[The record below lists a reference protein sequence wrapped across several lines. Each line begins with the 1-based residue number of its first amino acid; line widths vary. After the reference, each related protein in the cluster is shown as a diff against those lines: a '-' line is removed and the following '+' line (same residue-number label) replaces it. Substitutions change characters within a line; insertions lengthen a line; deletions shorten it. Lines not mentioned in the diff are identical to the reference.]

1 MLNVISDNN
10 MKIENIF
17 TLGFDYSSVY
27 FSNTIVIN
35 ETTGAIEYITDDT
48 VGVNSCSDYEGIRY
62 RYGSFT
68 YYPIKFIT
76 ISNKLSNIYETGKL
90 FYYDKNK
97 KLLGKISFTRNSTIT
112 IPVDNAVFVAFLLD
126 KAQIT
131 TPYDIEEFCEMSTVI
146 KPHYKSLK
154 KQYKKESNQMFFRE
168 SIDGKIN
175 LFGEDYEKVKNAE
188 LEDMMTF
195 NIYKNG
201 SLFATNI
208 FNKTDCKF
216 DHFKKS
222 VELKLTPRDKYTNVL
237 DKYDKT
243 YDLMKLA
250 VGKTAIKL
258 TKRSIIQIYIQ
269 GENTITN
276 YSSGTY
282 WEDEVI
288 EAVNDQDALLR
299 KYYFSKGPVFKEV
312 SLSGFNYD
320 INTAFA
326 CTDNDCWN
334 GTSVTEIGGKRYK
347 IPCSIKFTKIAN
359 KGDIYHGSNTSLV
372 LRLSDGSTIAVSEKY
387 DESGENSIYTYDYD
401 TYRIDIYTGDNG
413 TGQRIY
419 SSTMYYGKDGAF
431 TLKQGAKLY
440 PMHKISQSTPLKE
453 PEPASF
459 NLGANVIEY
468 QIWGR
473 LLCDVAINSEGQALY
488 DLPYDDFATERANFK
503 KCIGL
508 VFTQSNETL
517 VHFYQKQDTQD
528 EPTPWGINDFGEYFI
543 APFLGF
549 GAQMFPYPLARS
561 TWANTSL
568 WVAFSQ
574 DSYDRSLEKWCR
586 KFYKKIWHKDCME
599 LGAIIK
605 ALLAEIEPSIKFE
618 STAEY
623 SNFFY
628 GTVSYGYGQSGIR
641 TYLTQKSNVLKGEY
655 DQAAQKAEI
664 TFEKLMNL
672 LRDCF
677 RCYWFIDSEGR
688 FRIEHVT
695 YFMKGMS
702 YDSPTTQY
710 NLVNKTDKFNKKQV
724 LYCQQEVSFAKS
736 ELNSRYEFAWAD
748 DVTEGM
754 GGGFTAEIES
764 NYIQKDKT
772 ENINIELATSDIDM
786 MMFAPSKFSQD
797 GFAIIMAKDY
807 EVQIIRNDYY
817 DQRDT
822 YYQVITYTQN
832 YYASFLSLFQH
843 YMYDMPASSIHTSID
858 KSQSSP
864 RYYVSGVKRC
874 MEHNIE
880 YQTMDS
886 PDVYKLIGTDIGNG
900 YVDDVSIDIDTH
912 LVKITLTYE
921 PR

>member
-10 MKIENIF
+10 MNIENIF
-17 TLGFDYSSVY
+17 TLGFGYSDV
-27 FSNTIVIN
+27 FISNKIIIN
-35 ETTGAIEYITDDT
+35 ESTGAIEAGST
-48 VGVNSCSDYEGIRY
+48 VGVNSCSDYEGIRD
-62 RYGSFT
+62 RNGSFT
-68 YYPIKFIT
+68 YYPIKFVT
-76 ISNKLSNIYETGKL
+76 VSNKLSSQYETGEL
-90 FYYDKNK
+90 FYYNKDKK
-97 KLLGKISFTRNSTIT
+97 FLGKLSFTRNSTIT

-126 KAQIT
+126 QAQIT
-131 TPYDIEEFCEMSTVI
+131 TSYDTEDFCEMSTVI
-146 KPHYKSLK
+146 EPHYKSLK

-175 LFGEDYEKVKNAE
+175 LFGKDYEKVKNAG

-195 NIYKNG
+195 NIYHNG

-222 VELKLTPRDKYTNVL
+222 VELKLTPRDKYANIL

-243 YDLMKLA
+243 YDLIKLA
-250 VGKTAIKL
+250 VSKTAIKL
-258 TKRSIIQIYIQ
+258 TKRSIVQIYIQ

-276 YSSGTY
+276 YSGGTY
-282 WEDEVI
+282 WEDEVT
-288 EAVNDQDALLR
+288 EPVNDQDALLR

-334 GTSVTEIGGKRYK
+334 GTAVTEYGGRRHKL
-347 IPCSIKFTKIAN
+347 PCSIKFTKIYNAET
-359 KGDIYHGSNTSLV
+359 HLPTSTGQNIL
-372 LRLSDGSTIAVSEKY
+372 LLSDG
-387 DESGENSIYTYDYD
+387 ESKGCNYVGNPGSSMAITRYD

-419 SSTMYYGKDGAF
+419 SSTKYYGKDGAF
-431 TLKQGAKLY
+431 TLKQGANLY
-440 PMHKISQSTPLKE
+440 PMQKIDQPTPQKN

-473 LLCDVAINSEGQALY
+473 LLCDVAVDSDGQTLY
-488 DLPYDDFATERANFK
+488 DLPYDDFATERANFN

-508 VFTQSNETL
+508 AFTQSGNSL
-517 VHFYQKQDTQD
+517 VHFYQKQDVQD
-528 EPTPWGINDFGEYFI
+528 EPTPWGINDFGQYFV
-543 APFLGF
+543 APFLGISN
-549 GAQMFPYPLARS
+549 AAFPFPLARS

-568 WVAFSQ
+568 WVAFEQ
-574 DSYDRSLEKWCR
+574 NDYGPSLEKWCQ
-586 KFYKKIWHKDCME
+586 KVYKKIWHKDCME

-605 ALLAEIEPSIKFE
+605 ALLAEIDPSIKFE

-623 SNFFY
+623 SDFFY
-628 GTVSYGYGQSGIR
+628 GTTYYGYGQSGIR

-688 FRIEHVT
+688 FRIEHVM
-695 YFMKGMS
+695 YFMRGLS
-702 YDSPTTQY
+702 YDSPTIQH
-710 NLVNKTDKFNKKQV
+710 NLVNKTDKFNKKPV
-724 LYCQQEVSFAKS
+724 LYCQQEVSFVKS

-748 DVTEGM
+748 DVTECM
-754 GGGFTAEIES
+754 GGGFSVDIDS

-772 ENINIELATSDIDM
+772 ESINIELATSDIDM
-786 MMFAPSKFSQD
+786 MMFAPNKFSQD

-807 EVQIIRNDYY
+807 EVQIIRNEYY

-822 YYQVITYTQN
+822 YYPVVTYTQN
-832 YYASFLSLFQH
+832 YHASFLSLFKH
-843 YMYDMPASSIHTSID
+843 YMYDMPASSIHTTVD
-858 KSQSSP
+858 KNQSSP
-864 RYYVSGVKRC
+864 SYYVSNVKRC
-874 MEHNIE
+874 MEHKIE
-880 YQTMDS
+880 YQTVDS
-886 PDVYKLIGTDIGNG
+886 PDVYKLIGTNVGNG

-912 LVKITLTYE
+912 LTKVTLTYE

>member
-1 MLNVISDNN
+1 

-17 TLGFDYSSVY
+17 TLGFG
-27 FSNTIVIN
+27 FSDVFISNKLIIN
-35 ETTGAIEYITDDT
+35 ETTGAIESAPGSII
-48 VGVNSCSDYEGIRY
+48 GVNSCSDYEGIRD

-68 YYPIKFIT
+68 YYPIKFVT
-76 ISNKLSNIYETGKL
+76 VSNKLSSKYETGKL

-126 KAQIT
+126 QAQISGGS
-131 TPYDIEEFCEMSTVI
+131 DIEEFCEMSTVI
-146 KPHYKSLK
+146 EPHYKSLK

-175 LFGEDYEKVKNAE
+175 LFGKDYEKVKNAG

-195 NIYKNG
+195 SIYQND

-222 VELKLTPRDKYTNVL
+222 VELKLTPRDKYNNIL

-250 VGKTAIKL
+250 VGKTALKL

-276 YSSGTY
+276 YSGGTY
-282 WEDEVI
+282 WEDEVT
-288 EAVNDQDALLR
+288 EPVNDQDALLR
-299 KYYFSKGPVFKEV
+299 KYYFAKGPVFKEV

-326 CTDNDCWN
+326 CTNNECWN
-334 GTSVTEIGGKRYK
+334 GTSVVEVGGRRYRM
-347 IPCSIKFTKIAN
+347 PCSIKFTKVYDARTVIPVST
-359 KGDIYHGSNTSLV
+359 GQNTFL
-372 LRLSDGSTIAVSEKY
+372 LSDGTSAGCDY
-387 DESGENSIYTYDYD
+387 GELGGMTVAKTKYD
-401 TYRIDIYTGDNG
+401 TYRIDIFTGDNG

-419 SSTMYYGKDGAF
+419 QSTKYYAKDGAF
-431 TLKQGAKLY
+431 TLKQGANLY
-440 PMHKISQSTPLKE
+440 PMQKIAQGAPSKE

-473 LLCDVAINSEGQALY
+473 LLCDVAVDSEGQTLY

-508 VFTQSNETL
+508 IFTQSSGSL
-517 VHFYQKQDTQD
+517 VHFYQKQDVQD
-528 EPTPWGINDFGEYFI
+528 EPTPWGINDFGQYFKS
-543 APFLGF
+543 PFLGLGVTLF
-549 GAQMFPYPLARS
+549 TYPLARS

-568 WVAFSQ
+568 WVAFEQ
-574 DSYDRSLEKWCR
+574 DEYGLNLERWCQ
-586 KFYKKIWHKDCME
+586 KVYKKIWHKDCME

-605 ALLAEIEPSIKFE
+605 ALLAEIDPSIKFE

-623 SNFFY
+623 SDFFY
-628 GTVSYGYGQSGIR
+628 GTTYYGYGNSGLK

-688 FRIEHVT
+688 FRIEHIM
-695 YFMKGMS
+695 YFMRGMS
-702 YDSPTTQY
+702 YDSPVLQY
-710 NLVNKTDKFNKKQV
+710 NLVDKIDKFNKKPI

-748 DVTEGM
+748 GVTECM
-754 GGGFTAEIES
+754 GGGFIVDVNS

-772 ENINIELATSDIDM
+772 ESINVELATSDIDM
-786 MMFAPSKFSQD
+786 MMFAPNKFSQD

-807 EVQIIRNDYY
+807 EVPIVRNNYY

-822 YYQVITYTQN
+822 YNAVVTYTQN
-832 YYASFLSLFQH
+832 YHASFLSLFQH

-858 KSQSSP
+858 KDDSS
-864 RYYVSGVKRC
+864 RYYVRNIKRC
-874 MEHNIE
+874 MEHKIE

-886 PDVYKLIGTDIGNG
+886 PDVYKLIGTDVGNG

-912 LVKITLTYE
+912 VAKVTLTYE

>member
-1 MLNVISDNN
+1 MLNVISNNN
-10 MKIENIF
+10 MNIENIF
-17 TLGFDYSSVY
+17 TLGFGYSDVY
-27 FSNTIVIN
+27 ISNKIIIN
-35 ETTGAIEYITDDT
+35 ETTGAIDVASGNLI
-48 VGVNSCSDYEGIRY
+48 GPNSCSSYESIRNIN
-62 RYGSFT
+62 GLFT
-68 YYPIKFIT
+68 YYPIKFVT
-76 ISNKLSNIYETGKL
+76 VSNKLSSEYETGKL
-90 FYYDKNK
+90 FYYDRNK

-112 IPVDNAVFVAFLLD
+112 IPVDNAVFIAFSLD
-126 KAQIT
+126 RAQIKT
-131 TPYDIEEFCEMSTVI
+131 NYDIKDFCEMSTVI

-175 LFGEDYEKVKNAE
+175 LFGKDYEKVKNAG

-195 NIYKNG
+195 NIYHND

-222 VELKLTPRDKYTNVL
+222 VELKLTPRDKYTNIL

-250 VGKTAIKL
+250 VGKTALKL

-269 GENTITN
+269 GEDTITN

-282 WEDEVI
+282 WEDEVT
-288 EAVNDQDALLR
+288 EPVDDQDALLR
-299 KYYFSKGPVFKEV
+299 KYYFAKGPIFKEV
-312 SLSGFNYD
+312 NLSGFNYD

-334 GTSVTEIGGKRYK
+334 GTSFVEQAGQRYK
-347 IPCSIKFTKIAN
+347 LPCSIKFTKVYDAKTNLTESIGN
-359 KGDIYHGSNTSLV
+359 NIFL
-372 LRLSDGSTIAVSEKY
+372 LSDGTSAGCHFIDNADGSKTVITK
-387 DESGENSIYTYDYD
+387 YD
-401 TYRIDIYTGDNG
+401 TYRIDIFTGDNG

-419 SSTMYYGKDGAF
+419 ESTKYYGKDGAF
-431 TLKQGAKLY
+431 TLNQGDNLY
-440 PMHKISQSTPLKE
+440 PMQKIDQGLPYKE

-473 LLCDVAINSEGQALY
+473 LLCDVAIDSEGQTLY

-508 VFTQSNETL
+508 VFTQSDRSL
-517 VHFYQKQDTQD
+517 VHFYQRQDVQD
-528 EPTPWGINDFGEYFI
+528 EPTPWGINDFGQYFI
-543 APFLGF
+543 PPFLGP
-549 GAQMFPYPLARS
+549 GVIMFPYPLARS

-568 WVAFSQ
+568 WVAFEQ
-574 DSYDRSLEKWCR
+574 NENYGLEVWCQ

-605 ALLAEIEPSIKFE
+605 ALLAEIDPSIKFE

-623 SNFFY
+623 SDFFY
-628 GTVSYGYGQSGIR
+628 GTTYYSYGQSGIR

-688 FRIEHVT
+688 FRIEHIM
-695 YFMKGMS
+695 YFMRGMS
-702 YDSPTTQY
+702 YGSPVLQY
-710 NLVNKTDKFNKKQV
+710 NLVDKIDKFNKKPI

-748 DVTEGM
+748 DVTECM
-754 GGGFTAEIES
+754 GGGFTVDVDS

-772 ENINIELATSDIDM
+772 ESINIELATSDIDM

-797 GFAIIMAKDY
+797 GFAIMMAKDY
-807 EVQIIRNDYY
+807 EVQIIRNEYY

-822 YYQVITYTQN
+822 YYPVVTYTQN

-843 YMYDMPASSIHTSID
+843 YMYDMPASSIYTSID
-858 KSQSSP
+858 KGKDNS
-864 RYYVSGVKRC
+864 RYYVSNIKRC
-874 MEHNIE
+874 MEHKIE
-880 YQTMDS
+880 YQTMDN

-912 LVKITLTYE
+912 LAKVTLTYE

>member
-17 TLGFDYSSVY
+17 TLGFG
-27 FSNTIVIN
+27 FSDVFISNKIIIS
-35 ETTGAIEYITDDT
+35 ETTGAIEYAPGNSIGT
-48 VGVNSCSDYEGIRY
+48 NSCSDYEGIRT

-68 YYPIKFIT
+68 YYPIKFVT
-76 ISNKLSNIYETGKL
+76 VSNKLSGQYKTGKL

-97 KLLGKISFTRNSTIT
+97 KLLGKISFTRNSAIT
-112 IPVDNAVFVAFLLD
+112 IPVDNAVFIAFLLD
-126 KAQIT
+126 QAKIST
-131 TPYDIEEFCEMSTVI
+131 SYDTEEFCEMSTVI
-146 KPHYKSLK
+146 EPHYKSLK

-175 LFGEDYEKVKNAE
+175 LFGKDYEKVKSAG

-195 NIYKNG
+195 NIYQNG

-222 VELKLTPRDKYTNVL
+222 VELKLTPRDKYTNIL
-237 DKYDKT
+237 DKYNKT

-250 VGKTAIKL
+250 VSKTALKL
-258 TKRSIIQIYIQ
+258 TKRSIVQIYIQ

-276 YSSGTY
+276 YSGGTY
-282 WEDEVI
+282 WEDEVT
-288 EAVNDQDALLR
+288 EAVNDQDALLH
-299 KYYFSKGPVFKEV
+299 KYYFSKGPVFREV

-320 INTAFA
+320 INAAFA

-334 GTSVTEIGGKRYK
+334 GTSVVEYAGQRYK
-347 IPCSIKFTKIAN
+347 QPCSIKFTKIYDARTTLP
-359 KGDIYHGSNTSLV
+359 TSTGQNIL
-372 LRLSDGSTIAVSEKY
+372 LLSDGTSDGCDYVGDPGGSAAITK
-387 DESGENSIYTYDYD
+387 YD

-419 SSTMYYGKDGAF
+419 QSTKYYAKDGVF
-431 TLKQGAKLY
+431 TLKQGADLY
-440 PMHKISQSTPLKE
+440 PMQKIAQGTPYKE

-459 NLGANVIEY
+459 NLGANVIEF

-473 LLCDVAINSEGQALY
+473 LLCDVAVDSEGQVLY

-508 VFTQSNETL
+508 VFTQSNNSL
-517 VHFYQKQDTQD
+517 VHFVQKQDVQD
-528 EPTPWGINDFGEYFI
+528 EPTPWGINDFGQYFK
-543 APFLGF
+543 APYFGLGVNL
-549 GAQMFPYPLARS
+549 FPYPLARS

-568 WVAFSQ
+568 WVAFEQ
-574 DSYDRSLEKWCR
+574 DAYLSNLERWCQ

-605 ALLAEIEPSIKFE
+605 ILLAEIDSTIKFE

-623 SNFFY
+623 SDFFY
-628 GTVSYGYGQSGIR
+628 GTTYYGYGQSGIR

-688 FRIEHVT
+688 FRIEHVM
-695 YFMKGMS
+695 YFMRGMS
-702 YDSPTTQY
+702 YGSPTMQY
-710 NLVNKTDKFNKKQV
+710 NLVNKVDKFNKKPV
-724 LYCQQEVSFAKS
+724 LYCQQEISFIKS
-736 ELNSRYEFAWAD
+736 ELSSRYEFAWAD
-748 DVTEGM
+748 DVTECM
-754 GGGFTAEIES
+754 GGGFNVEIES

-772 ENINIELATSDIDM
+772 ESINVELATSDVDM

-807 EVQIIRNDYY
+807 EVQIIRNEYY
-817 DQRDT
+817 DQRNT
-822 YYQVITYTQN
+822 YYPVVTYTQN

-843 YMYDMPASSIHTSID
+843 YMYDMPASSIHTTVD
-858 KSQSSP
+858 QSQGSS
-864 RYYVSGVKRC
+864 RYYVSNIKRC
-874 MEHNIE
+874 MEHKIE
-880 YQTMDS
+880 YQTIDS

-912 LVKITLTYE
+912 LAKVTLTYE

>member
-1 MLNVISDNN
+1 MLNAISDNN

-17 TLGFDYSSVY
+17 TLGFG
-27 FSNTIVIN
+27 FSDVFISNKTIIN
-35 ETTGAIEYITDDT
+35 ETTGAIEVAPDSLI
-48 VGVNSCSDYEGIRY
+48 GANSCSNYEGIRSI
-62 RYGSFT
+62 YGSFT
-68 YYPIKFIT
+68 YYPIKFVT
-76 ISNKLSNIYETGKL
+76 VSNKLSGQYETGKL

-97 KLLGKISFTRNSTIT
+97 KLLGKISFTRNSTVA

-126 KAQIT
+126 QAQIST
-131 TPYDIEEFCEMSTVI
+131 NNSVEKFCEMSTVI
-146 KPHYKSLK
+146 EPHYKSLK

-168 SIDGKIN
+168 SIDSKIN
-175 LFGEDYEKVKNAE
+175 LFGKDYEKVKNAG

-195 NIYKNG
+195 NIYQND

-276 YSSGTY
+276 YSGGTY

-288 EAVNDQDALLR
+288 EAVNDQEALLN

-326 CTDNDCWN
+326 CTNNDCWN
-334 GTSVTEIGGKRYK
+334 GTSFVEISGKKYK
-347 IPCSIKFTKIAN
+347 MPCSIKFTKVYDAGTTLPIWTCQN
-359 KGDIYHGSNTSLV
+359 IL
-372 LRLSDGSTIAVSEKY
+372 LLSDGTSAGCDYEASPGASTAITK
-387 DESGENSIYTYDYD
+387 YD
-401 TYRIDIYTGDNG
+401 TYRIDIFTGDNG

-419 SSTMYYGKDGAF
+419 QSTKYYAKDSTF
-431 TLKQGAKLY
+431 TLKQGDGLY
-440 PMHKISQSTPLKE
+440 PMQKIDQPAPQKN

-473 LLCDVAINSEGQALY
+473 LLCDVDVNTEEQTLY

-508 VFTQSNETL
+508 EFTQSSTSL
-517 VHFYQKQDTQD
+517 VHFYQIQDVQD
-528 EPTPWGINDFGEYFI
+528 EPTPWGINDFGQYFKT
-543 APFLGF
+543 PFLGL
-549 GAQMFPYPLARS
+549 GVEMFPYPLARS

-568 WVAFSQ
+568 WVAFEQ
-574 DSYDRSLEKWCR
+574 NEHYGLEVWCQ

-605 ALLAEIEPSIKFE
+605 ALLAEIDSSIKFE

-623 SNFFY
+623 SDFFY
-628 GTVSYGYGQSGIR
+628 GTTHYGYGQSGIR

-677 RCYWFIDSEGR
+677 RCYWFIDSDGR
-688 FRIEHVT
+688 FRIEHVM
-695 YFMKGMS
+695 YFMRGMS
-702 YDSPTTQY
+702 YSSPVMQY
-710 NLVNKTDKFNKKQV
+710 NLVNKIDKFNKKPI

-736 ELNSRYEFAWAD
+736 ELSSRYEFAWAD
-748 DVTEGM
+748 DVTECM
-754 GGGFTAEIES
+754 GGGFSADINS

-772 ENINIELATSDIDM
+772 ENINVELATSDVDM
-786 MMFAPSKFSQD
+786 MMFAPSKFSKD
-797 GFAIIMAKDY
+797 GFALIMAKDY
-807 EVQIIRNDYY
+807 EVQIIRSNYY
-817 DQRDT
+817 DKRDA
-822 YYQVITYTQN
+822 YYPVVMYAQN

-843 YMYDMPASSIHTSID
+843 YLYDMPASSIHTSVD
-858 KSQSSP
+858 QNQNNP
-864 RYYVSGVKRC
+864 RYYVSNIKRC

-880 YQTMDS
+880 YQTLDS

-912 LVKITLTYE
+912 LAKVTLTYE

>member
-17 TLGFDYSSVY
+17 TLGFG
-27 FSNTIVIN
+27 FSDVFISNKIIIN
-35 ETTGAIEYITDDT
+35 ETTGAIEHAPDSLI
-48 VGVNSCSDYEGIRY
+48 GANSCSDYEGIRSSK
-62 RYGSFT
+62 YGLLT
-68 YYPIKFIT
+68 YYPIKFVT
-76 ISNKLSNIYETGKL
+76 VSNKLSSQYETGKL

-97 KLLGKISFTRNSTIT
+97 NLLGKISFTRNSTIT

-126 KAQIT
+126 QAQIST
-131 TPYDIEEFCEMSTVI
+131 SYDTEEFCEMSTAI
-146 KPHYKSLK
+146 EPHYKSLK

-175 LFGEDYEKVKNAE
+175 LFGKDYEKVKNAG

-195 NIYKNG
+195 NIYQNG

-222 VELKLTPRDKYTNVL
+222 AELKLTPRDKYTNIL

-243 YDLMKLA
+243 YDLIKLA
-250 VGKTAIKL
+250 VGKTALKL

-276 YSSGTY
+276 YSGGTY
-282 WEDEVI
+282 WEDEVT
-288 EAVNDQDALLR
+288 EAVNNQDALLR
-299 KYYFSKGPVFKEV
+299 KYYFSKGPIFREV
-312 SLSGFNYD
+312 SLSGFNYN

-334 GTSVTEIGGKRYK
+334 GTSVIENAGQRHKL
-347 IPCSIKFTKIAN
+347 PCSIKFTKIYDA
-359 KGDIYHGSNTSLV
+359 GTILTTSTGQNIL
-372 LRLSDGSTIAVSEKY
+372 LLSDGTSAGCNYIEGQGGSAAITK
-387 DESGENSIYTYDYD
+387 YD
-401 TYRIDIYTGDNG
+401 TYRIDIFTGDNG
-413 TGQRIY
+413 TGLRIY
-419 SSTMYYGKDGAF
+419 QSTKYYAKDGAF
-431 TLKQGAKLY
+431 TLKQGASLY
-440 PMHKISQSTPLKE
+440 PMQKITQDTPYKD

-473 LLCDVAINSEGQALY
+473 LLCDVAVDSEGQTLY

-508 VFTQSNETL
+508 TFAQSNTSL
-517 VHFYQKQDTQD
+517 VHFYQKQDAQD
-528 EPTPWGINDFGEYFI
+528 EPTPWGINDFGQYFI
-543 APFLGF
+543 APFIGYTE
-549 GAQMFPYPLARS
+549 MFPYPLARS

-568 WVAFSQ
+568 WVAFEQ
-574 DSYDRSLEKWCR
+574 NEYYGLEVWCQ
-586 KFYKKIWHKDCME
+586 KVYKKIWHKDCME

-605 ALLAEIEPSIKFE
+605 ALLAEIDPSIKFE

-623 SNFFY
+623 SDFFY
-628 GTVSYGYGQSGIR
+628 GTTYYGYGDRGLR

-688 FRIEHVT
+688 FRIEHVM
-695 YFMKGMS
+695 YFMRGMS
-702 YDSPTTQY
+702 YGSPTMQY
-710 NLVNKTDKFNKKQV
+710 NLANKVDKFNKKPV

-736 ELNSRYEFAWAD
+736 ELSSRYEFAWAD
-748 DVTEGM
+748 DVTECM
-754 GGGFTAEIES
+754 GGGFVADVNS
-764 NYIQKDKT
+764 NYVQKDKT
-772 ENINIELATSDIDM
+772 ESINVEIATSDVDM
-786 MMFAPSKFSQD
+786 MMFAPSKFSRD
-797 GFAIIMAKDY
+797 GFALIMAKDY
-807 EVQIIRNDYY
+807 EVQIVRNTYY
-817 DQRDT
+817 DQRNT
-822 YYQVITYTQN
+822 SYPVITYTQN
-832 YYASFLSLFQH
+832 YYASFISLFQH
-843 YMYDMPASSIHTSID
+843 YMYDMPASSIITSID
-858 KSQSSP
+858 NKYYS
-864 RYYVSGVKRC
+864 RYNVSNIKRC
-874 MEHNIE
+874 MEHKIE
-880 YQTMDS
+880 YQTIDS

-912 LVKITLTYE
+912 LAKVTLTYE

>member
-1 MLNVISDNN
+1 

-17 TLGFDYSSVY
+17 TLGFG
-27 FSNTIVIN
+27 FSNIHISN
-35 ETTGAIEYITDDT
+35 KIIIDETTGAISTAPGSS
-48 VGVNSCSDYEGIRY
+48 VGANSCSNYECIKDK
-62 RYGSFT
+62 YGSLT
-68 YYPIKFIT
+68 YYPINVVT
-76 ISNKLSNIYETGKL
+76 ISNNPDIRYEIGRL

-97 KLLGKISFTRNSTIT
+97 KLLGKISFTKNSSVT
-112 IPVDNAVFVAFLLD
+112 IPVDNAIFIAFSLNSV
-126 KAQIT
+126 QI
-131 TPYDIEEFCEMSTVI
+131 DSDVKGFCEMSTII

-154 KQYKKESNQMFFRE
+154 KQHKKESNQVFFRE
-168 SIDGKIN
+168 SIDGKIS
-175 LFGEDYEKVKNAE
+175 LFGKDYEKVKNANI
-188 LEDMMTF
+188 EDMMTF
-195 NIYKNG
+195 NIYQNG
-201 SLFATNI
+201 SLFATNM

-222 VELKLTPRDKYTNVL
+222 VELKLTPNDKYTNIL
-237 DKYDKT
+237 DKYSKT
-243 YDLMKLA
+243 YDLIKLA
-250 VGKTAIKL
+250 VGKTAVKL
-258 TKRSIIQIYIQ
+258 TKRSVIQIYIQ

-276 YSSGTY
+276 YSGGTY

-288 EAVNDQDALLR
+288 ESINDQDALLR
-299 KYYFSKGPVFKEV
+299 KYYFSKGPIFREIN
-312 SLSGFNYD
+312 LSGFNYN
-320 INTAFA
+320 INTAFI
-326 CTDNDCWN
+326 CTDSSEWN
-334 GTSVTEIGGKRYK
+334 STALSEYGDREA
-347 IPCSIKFTKIAN
+347 CSIKFTKVYNA
-359 KGDIYHGSNTSLV
+359 GTSLSIESAQNV
-372 LRLSDGSTIAVSEKY
+372 LLMSDGTGPGCDYPEEVTTATTK
-387 DESGENSIYTYDYD
+387 YD
-401 TYRIDIYTGDNG
+401 TYRIDIYAGNTC
-413 TGQRIY
+413 IY
-419 SSTMYYGKDGAF
+419 QSTKYYAKDGAF
-431 TLKQGAKLY
+431 ALKQGQSLY
-440 PMHKISQSTPLKE
+440 PMQKVNQSIPYKE

-468 QIWGR
+468 QVWGR
-473 LLCDVAINSEGQALY
+473 LLCDVAADSEGQTLY

-508 VFTQSNETL
+508 IFTQSNRSL
-517 VHFYQKQDTQD
+517 IHLYQIQDAQD
-528 EPTPWGINDFGEYFI
+528 EPTPWGLNDFGQYFKQ
-543 APFLGF
+543 PRLGL
-549 GAQMFPYPLARS
+549 GVEMFPYPLARS

-568 WVAFSQ
+568 WVAFEQ
-574 DSYDRSLEKWCR
+574 NEVYGLEVWCR

-605 ALLAEIEPSIKFE
+605 ALLAEIDPSIKFE

-623 SNFFY
+623 SDFFY
-628 GTVSYGYGQSGIR
+628 GTTSYGYGQSGIK

-688 FRIEHVT
+688 FRIEHII
-695 YFMKGMS
+695 YFMRGLS
-702 YDSPTTQY
+702 YSSPTVQY
-710 NLVNKTDKFNKKQV
+710 NLVNKTDKFNKKPV
-724 LYCQQEVSFAKS
+724 LYCQQEVSFSKS
-736 ELNSRYEFAWAD
+736 ELSSRYEFAWSD
-748 DVTEGM
+748 DVTECM
-754 GGGFTAEIES
+754 GGGFTAEIDS

-772 ENINIELATSDIDM
+772 ESINVELATSDIDM

-797 GFAIIMAKDY
+797 GFAIIMAKNR
-807 EVQIIRNDYY
+807 EVQIIRNSYY

-822 YYQVITYTQN
+822 YYAVVTYTQN

-858 KSQSSP
+858 KNNYSG
-864 RYYVSGVKRC
+864 RYYVSNVKRC

-880 YQTMDS
+880 YQTADS

-912 LVKITLTYE
+912 LAKVTLTYE

>member
-1 MLNVISDNN
+1 MLNAISGNN

-17 TLGFDYSSVY
+17 TLGFG
-27 FSNTIVIN
+27 FSKVFISNELIIN
-35 ETTGAIEYITDDT
+35 ETTGAIEIAPEGL
-48 VGVNSCSDYEGIRY
+48 VGPNSCSDYEYLRA

-68 YYPIKFIT
+68 YYPIKFVT
-76 ISNKLSNIYETGKL
+76 VSNKLSSQYETGKL

-112 IPVDNAVFVAFLLD
+112 IPVDNAIFVAFSLD
-126 KAQIT
+126 QAQIST
-131 TPYDIEEFCEMSTVI
+131 DIEEFCEMSTVI
-146 KPHYKSLK
+146 EPHYKSIK

-168 SIDGKIN
+168 SIDGRIN
-175 LFGEDYEKVKNAE
+175 LFGKDYEKVKNAG
-188 LEDMMTF
+188 LEDVMTF
-195 NIYKNG
+195 NIYQNG
-201 SLFATNI
+201 SLFATNV

-222 VELKLTPRDKYTNVL
+222 VELKLTPRDKYINIL
-237 DKYDKT
+237 DKYNKT

-276 YSSGTY
+276 YSGGTY
-282 WEDEVI
+282 WEDEVT
-288 EAVNDQDALLR
+288 ESVNDQDALLR

-312 SLSGFNYD
+312 SLSGFNYN

-334 GTSVTEIGGKRYK
+334 GTSVVEHEGRRYK
-347 IPCSIKFTKIAN
+347 MPCSIKFTKIAN
-359 KGDIYHGSNTSLV
+359 AGDICYEFPRDV
-372 LRLSDGSTIAVSEKY
+372 LRLSDGSTMAVSETY
-387 DESGENSIYTYDYD
+387 YGSGEYKYDYD
-401 TYRIDIYTGDNG
+401 TYRIDIFTGDNG
-413 TGQRIY
+413 TGFRIY
-419 SSTMYYGKDGAF
+419 QSTKYYGKDGAF
-431 TLKQGAKLY
+431 TLKQGTNLY
-440 PMHKISQSTPLKE
+440 PMQKIISQSILLPKE
-453 PEPASF
+453 PEPANF

-473 LLCDVAINSEGQALY
+473 LLCDAAVDSEGQALY
-488 DLPYDDFATERANFK
+488 DLPYDDFATERANFR

-508 VFTQSNETL
+508 VFTQSGNSL
-517 VHFYQKQDTQD
+517 VHFYQKQDVQD
-528 EPTPWGINDFGEYFI
+528 EPTPWGINDFGQYFKP
-543 APFLGF
+543 PFLGL
-549 GAQMFPYPLARS
+549 GATMFPYPLARS

-568 WVAFSQ
+568 WVAFEQ
-574 DSYDRSLEKWCR
+574 NEYYGLEVWCQ

-599 LGAIIK
+599 LGAIVK
-605 ALLAEIEPSIKFE
+605 ALLVEIDPSIKFE
-618 STAEY
+618 SSAEY
-623 SNFFY
+623 SDFFY
-628 GTVSYGYGQSGIR
+628 GTTNYGYGQSGIR
-641 TYLTQKSNVLKGEY
+641 AYLTQKSNILKGEY

-688 FRIEHVT
+688 FRIEHIM
-695 YFMKGMS
+695 YFMRGMS
-702 YDSPTTQY
+702 YDSPTIQY
-710 NLVNKTDKFNKKQV
+710 NLVNKVDRFNKKPI
-724 LYCQQEVSFAKS
+724 LYCQQEVLFTKS
-736 ELNSRYEFAWAD
+736 ELSSRYEFAWAD
-748 DVTEGM
+748 DVTECM
-754 GGGFTAEIES
+754 GGGFAVDVDS
-764 NYIQKDKT
+764 NYVQKDKT
-772 ENINIELATSDIDM
+772 ESINIELATSDIDM

-797 GFAIIMAKDY
+797 GFALMMAKDY
-807 EVQIIRNDYY
+807 EIQIIRNDYY
-817 DQRDT
+817 DQRNT
-822 YYQVITYTQN
+822 YSAVITYTQN

-858 KSQSSP
+858 EGKYNS
-864 RYYVSGVKRC
+864 RYYVSNIKRC
-874 MEHNIE
+874 MEHKIE

-912 LVKITLTYE
+912 LAKVTLTYE

>member
-17 TLGFDYSSVY
+17 TLGFGYSDV
-27 FSNTIVIN
+27 FISNKIIIN
-35 ETTGAIEYITDDT
+35 ETTGAIEVAPGNLI
-48 VGVNSCSDYEGIRY
+48 GPNSCSDYEGIRG

-68 YYPIKFIT
+68 YYPIKFVT
-76 ISNKLSNIYETGKL
+76 VSNKLSSKYETGKL
-90 FYYDKNK
+90 FYYDRNK
-97 KLLGKISFTRNSTIT
+97 KLLGKLSFTRNSTIT

-126 KAQIT
+126 QAQIDT
-131 TPYDIEEFCEMSTVI
+131 SYDTEEFCEMSTVI
-146 KPHYKSLK
+146 EPHYKSLK

-175 LFGEDYEKVKNAE
+175 LFGKDYEKVKNAG

-195 NIYKNG
+195 NVYQNG

-222 VELKLTPRDKYTNVL
+222 VELKLTPRDKYTNIL

-258 TKRSIIQIYIQ
+258 TKRCVVQIYIQ

-276 YSSGTY
+276 YSGGTY
-282 WEDEVI
+282 WEDEVTESI
-288 EAVNDQDALLR
+288 NDQDALLR
-299 KYYFSKGPVFKEV
+299 KYYFAKGPVFREV

-334 GTSVTEIGGKRYK
+334 GTSVNEYGGRRYK
-347 IPCSIKFTKIAN
+347 MPCSIKFTKVASR
-359 KGDIYHGSNTSLV
+359 GDYASGGQNSALK
-372 LRLSDGSTIAVSEKY
+372 LSDGSSSAVSETY
-387 DESGENSIYTYDYD
+387 DESGIYVYDYD

-419 SSTMYYGKDGAF
+419 SSTKYYGKDGAF
-431 TLKQGAKLY
+431 TLKQGTNLY
-440 PMHKISQSTPLKE
+440 PMQKISQGIPHKE
-453 PEPASF
+453 PEPANF
-459 NLGANVIEY
+459 NLGSMVIEY

-473 LLCDVAINSEGQALY
+473 LLCDVDVDAEGQTLY

-508 VFTQSNETL
+508 VFAQSSQSL
-517 VHFYQKQDTQD
+517 VHFYQKQDVQD
-528 EPTPWGINDFGEYFI
+528 DPTPWGINDFGQYFI
-543 APFLGF
+543 QPFIGTEYEL
-549 GAQMFPYPLARS
+549 FPFPLARS

-568 WVAFSQ
+568 WVAFEQMEGFGLERWSQ
-574 DSYDRSLEKWCR
+574 

-605 ALLAEIEPSIKFE
+605 ALLTEIDSSIKFE

-623 SNFFY
+623 SDFFY
-628 GTVSYGYGQSGIR
+628 GTTYYGYGQSGLR
-641 TYLTQKSNVLKGEY
+641 PYLTQKSNVLKGEY

-664 TFEKLMNL
+664 TFEKLMNM

-688 FRIEHVT
+688 FRIEHIT
-695 YFMKGMS
+695 YFMRGMS
-702 YDSPTTQY
+702 YSSPTLQY
-710 NLVNKTDKFNKKQV
+710 DLTSKTDKFNKKPV
-724 LYCQQEVSFAKS
+724 LYCQQEISFDKS
-736 ELNSRYEFAWAD
+736 DLNSRYEFAWAD
-748 DVTEGM
+748 DVTECM
-754 GGGFTAEIES
+754 GGGFAVDIDS

-772 ENINIELATSDIDM
+772 ESINVELATSDIDM

-797 GFAIIMAKDY
+797 GFAIMMAKDY
-807 EVQIIRNDYY
+807 EVPIIRTSYR

-822 YYQVITYTQN
+822 YYPVIVYAQN

-843 YMYDMPASSIHTSID
+843 YLYDMPASSIHTSVD
-858 KSQSSP
+858 RDSSSS
-864 RYYVSGVKRC
+864 YHVYNIKRC
-874 MEHNIE
+874 MEHKIE
-880 YQTMDS
+880 FQTVDS

-900 YVDDVSIDIDTH
+900 YVDDVSIDVDTH
-912 LVKITLTYE
+912 LAKVTLTYE

>member
-17 TLGFDYSSVY
+17 TLGFG
-27 FSNTIVIN
+27 FSDVFISNRLIIN
-35 ETTGAIEYITDDT
+35 ETTGAIE
-48 VGVNSCSDYEGIRY
+48 VAPGSLLGPNSCSDYEGIRG
-62 RYGSFT
+62 RYGSLT
-68 YYPIKFIT
+68 YYPIKFVT
-76 ISNKLSNIYETGKL
+76 VSNKLSSQYETGKL
-90 FYYDKNK
+90 FYYDKSK
-97 KLLGKISFTRNSTIT
+97 KLLGKISFTRNSTIA

-126 KAQIT
+126 QAQIST
-131 TPYDIEEFCEMSTVI
+131 SYDTEEFCEMSTVI
-146 KPHYKSLK
+146 EPHYKSLK

-175 LFGEDYEKVKNAE
+175 LFGKDYEKVKNAG

-195 NIYKNG
+195 NIYQNG
-201 SLFATNI
+201 SLFATNV

-222 VELKLTPRDKYTNVL
+222 VELKLTPRDKYTNIL

-250 VGKTAIKL
+250 VGKTALKL

-276 YSSGTY
+276 YSGGTY
-282 WEDEVI
+282 WEDEVT
-288 EAVNDQDALLR
+288 EPVNDQDALLR

-334 GTSVTEIGGKRYK
+334 GTSVVEYNGQRYK
-347 IPCSIKFTKIAN
+347 LPCSIKFTKIASAN
-359 KGDIYHGSNTSLV
+359 QPTGYYSEIGV
-372 LRLSDGSTIAVSEKY
+372 LKLSDGTSSAEYKLSNEGQY
-387 DESGENSIYTYDYD
+387 FYTYD

-419 SSTMYYGKDGAF
+419 SSTNYYGKDGAF
-431 TLKQGAKLY
+431 TLKQGANLY
-440 PMHKISQSTPLKE
+440 PMQSVSQSIPHKE
-453 PEPASF
+453 PEPATF

-473 LLCDVAINSEGQALY
+473 LLCDVDVDSEGQTLY

-508 VFTQSNETL
+508 IFILSARSL
-517 VHFYQKQDTQD
+517 VHFYQIQDVQD
-528 EPTPWGINDFGEYFI
+528 EPTPWGINDFGQYFK
-543 APFLGF
+543 PPYLGP
-549 GAQMFPYPLARS
+549 GNTMFPYPLARS

-568 WVAFSQ
+568 WAAFEQ
-574 DSYDRSLEKWCR
+574 NEYYGLETWCQR
-586 KFYKKIWHKDCME
+586 FYKKIWHKDCME

-605 ALLAEIEPSIKFE
+605 ALLAEIDPSIKFE

-623 SNFFY
+623 SDFFY
-628 GTVSYGYGQSGIR
+628 GTTYYGYGQSGIR

-688 FRIEHVT
+688 FRIEHIM
-695 YFMKGMS
+695 YFMRGMS
-702 YDSPTTQY
+702 YGSPVMQY
-710 NLVNKTDKFNKKQV
+710 NLVNKIDKFNKKPV

-748 DVTEGM
+748 DVTECM
-754 GGGFTAEIES
+754 GGGFVADVDS
-764 NYIQKDKT
+764 SYIQKDKT
-772 ENINIELATSDIDM
+772 ESINIELATSDIDM

-797 GFAIIMAKDY
+797 GFALIMAKDY
-807 EVQIIRNDYY
+807 EVQIIRNTYY
-817 DQRDT
+817 DQRNT
-822 YYQVITYTQN
+822 LYPVITYTQN
-832 YYASFLSLFQH
+832 YHASFLSLFQL
-843 YMYDMPASSIHTSID
+843 YMYDMPASSIHTTVD
-858 KSQSSP
+858 SSSST
-864 RYYVSGVKRC
+864 RYYVSNIKRC
-874 MEHNIE
+874 MEHKIE
-880 YQTMDS
+880 YQTIDS

-912 LVKITLTYE
+912 LAKVTLTYE